1 MKAINT
7 RVAAGI
13 LTSCFILTPIV
24 GHAADGDTDRSHPMT
39 YVKDSVIT
47 SKIKAKLAMEH
58 MGSLVQI
65 NVDSDAHGVVTLS
78 GYTRTDAQ
86 RERAIEIAKGTE
98 GVTDVKSTL
107 TVKKDD

>member
-7 RVAAGI
+7 RIAAGI
-13 LTSCFILTPIV
+13 LTSCFVLAPMV
-24 GHAADGDTDRSHPMT
+24 SHAADGDTDRSHPVT

-47 SKIKAKLAMEH
+47 SKIKAKLALEH

-78 GYTRTDAQ
+78 GYTRTEAQ
-86 RERAIEIAKGTE
+86 RERAIQIAKSTE
-98 GVTDVKSTL
+98 GVTKVNSTL